1 MAKRV
6 RRPVRRPA
14 GRSRPAS
21 GTASPRPGIAPNAF
35 DALDDLEPTP
45 SRTRSSGLTSDEMA
59 RAAQLEAEIVAKEQ
73 AAAAEARRSKV
84 RATRESVSYDPSVP
98 LRVRA
103 SHEYAYVARD
113 VRRIGL
119 TAGLMV
125 LILAALHFA
134 INVAGIIKL

>member
-6 RRPVRRPA
+6 RRTVRRPA
-14 GRSRPAS
+14 ARP
-21 GTASPRPGIAPNAF
+21 GTRPSAAPRPQLASPIEE
-35 DALDDLEPTP
+35 LEPT
-45 SRTRSSGLTSDEMA
+45 SMRIRSGGLTAEEMA
-59 RAAQLEAEIVAKEQ
+59 RAAELEAEIVANER
-73 AAAAEARRSKV
+73 AAETAARRTKA
-84 RATRESVSYDPSVP
+84 RTAREAIAYDPNVP

-125 LILAALHFA
+125 TILLGLHFA
-134 INVAGIIKL
+134 INVAEIIKL

>member
-1 MAKRV
+1 
-6 RRPVRRPA
+6 
-14 GRSRPAS
+14 
-21 GTASPRPGIAPNAF
+21 
-35 DALDDLEPTP
+35 
-45 SRTRSSGLTSDEMA
+45 MA
-59 RAAQLEAEIVAKEQ
+59 RAAELEAEIVAKEQ
-73 AAAAEARRSKV
+73 AAAAEAKRSKV
-84 RATRESVSYDPSVP
+84 RATREAVSYDPSVP

-125 LILAALHFA
+125 LILALLHIA

>member
-6 RRPVRRPA
+6 RRTVRRPA
-14 GRSRPAS
+14 ARSGRP
-21 GTASPRPGIAPNAF
+21 SPNLRAAAIPEE
-35 DALDDLEPTP
+35 LEPT
-45 SRTRSSGLTSDEMA
+45 SMRIRSGGLTEDEMA
-59 RAAQLEAEIVAKEQ
+59 RAAELEAQIVAQEHAQEQ
-73 AAAAEARRSKV
+73 AAATEARRAKA
-84 RATRESVSYDPSVP
+84 RATREAVAYDPNVP

-125 LILAALHFA
+125 AILLGLHFA
-134 INVAGIIKL
+134 INVAGIIKT

>member
-6 RRPVRRPA
+6 RRTVRRPA
-14 GRSRPAS
+14 ARP
-21 GTASPRPGIAPNAF
+21 GTRPSSTTRPQLASPI
-35 DALDDLEPTP
+35 DELEPT
-45 SRTRSSGLTSDEMA
+45 SMRIRSGGLTADEMA
-59 RAAQLEAEIVAKEQ
+59 RAAELEAEIVAREH
-73 AAAAEARRSKV
+73 AAAVEARRTKA
-84 RATRESVSYDPSVP
+84 RTAREAIAYDPNVP

-125 LILAALHFA
+125 AILLGLHFA

>member
-6 RRPVRRPA
+6 RRTVRRPSA
-14 GRSRPAS
+14 RPGARPS
-21 GTASPRPGIAPNAF
+21 STTRPQLASPIEE
-35 DALDDLEPTP
+35 LEPT
-45 SRTRSSGLTSDEMA
+45 SMRIRSGGLTAEEMA
-59 RAAQLEAEIVAKEQ
+59 RAAELEAEIVRKER
-73 AAAAEARRSKV
+73 AAETEARRAKARS
-84 RATRESVSYDPSVP
+84 AREAVAYDPNVP

-125 LILAALHFA
+125 AILLGLHFA